1 WDMEYHRIMG
11 YGCDFPLSQL
21 GKRIFLWVIPGY
33 GLREVCLKRESTVSQ
48 SAKRPH
54 AYSGPGTSVVST
66 NVGSSPCNT
75 CYAAN

>member
-33 GLREVCLKRESTVSQ
+33 GLREVCLKRESTVVLVNC
-48 SAKRPH
+48 KL
-54 AYSGPGTSVVST
+54 AYPNCVRAPPKFATWLLLQV
-66 NVGSSPCNT
+66 
-75 CYAAN
+75 